1 MAAGELSSRPPDR
14 CSRPTTCKRVRP
26 TAGPVG
32 CMRFQVFGL
41 HGHVRSMLSPPGI
54 GLGNFRPSTEER
66 MHPLDS
72 AAAIPRSHLFGIV
85 SLLSWVHAFGGGWF
99 TNWATPIIVTRVIL
113 STPYKVR
120 LARSR
125 RQGLRPLILLLGRH
139 TTEVRCRVVPASPR
153 LVPSWPQRLRWLA
166 LAEGSLR
173 LPSPEC

>member
-1 MAAGELSSRPPDR
+1 MA
-14 CSRPTTCKRVRP
+14 
-26 TAGPVG
+26 
-32 CMRFQVFGL
+32 L
-41 HGHVRSMLSPPGI
+41 HPSWGAKHMHACFCLPCI
-54 GLGNFRPSTEER
+54 GLGNTRPSTEER

-72 AAAIPRSHLFGIV
+72 AASMPRSHLFGIV